1 MKSANV
7 LESGRKLRR
16 PGGILPALVA
26 ATLRTPAL
34 TRLPPREQELATI
47 VYLNTGIT
55 AKEVELAL
63 SSEITN
69 TAVRSML
76 NRLVAKGVLRRRRV
90 DGKFFYSPALL
101 LPGVQERALERVVD
115 DFFGG
120 SLLDASRRLVSLMS
134 VTDPEALAAL
144 SRQIGPTSSVPSIPR
159 TAVGL

>member
-1 MKSANV
+1 MKPRNV
-7 LESGRKLRR
+7 LESGRKFRR
-16 PGGILPALVA
+16 LGGTLPALVA

-34 TRLPPREQELATI
+34 TKLPPREQELATI

-63 SSEITN
+63 SAEITN

-76 NRLVAKGVLRRRRV
+76 NRLVAKGILRRRKA

-101 LPGVQERALERVVD
+101 LPWVQERALERVVD

-120 SLLDASRRLVSLMS
+120 SLLDASHRLVSLMRA
-134 VTDPEALAAL
+134 TDPEGLAVL
-144 SRQIGPTSSVPSIPR
+144 SRQIGPPSLAVSIPR
-159 TAVGL
+159 AAVG